1 MSNINSLADDI
12 YKAVQTYS
20 TEVDNKLQDEIKTV
34 AAEIKDELKSDPIIP
49 KRTGKYKRSF
59 YAKRVAQGR
68 GYVRYV
74 VANRVYQLTHLLE
87 RGHATKNGGRTRAFP
102 HWQTAQASLD
112 QKMAEVISK
121 ISEVGK

>member
-20 TEVDNKLQDEIKTV
+20 TEIDNKLQDEIKTV
-34 AAEIKDELKSDPIIP
+34 ASEIKDELKSNPIII
-49 KRTGKYKRSF
+49 KRSGKYKRGF
-59 YAKRVAQGR
+59 NAKMVAQGR

-74 VANRVYQLTHLLE
+74 VANRAYQLTHLLE
-87 RGHATKNGGRTRAFP
+87 RGHATKNGKRTRAFP